1 MTDEH
6 LAWKLP
12 TVAFFLSTG
21 WNWYYNQY
29 ALSWFTELRTLK
41 SRKTMQ
47 PPLQD
52 LMVKSGCV
60 FIVQYL
66 SGDPEAHAPDK

>member
-1 MTDEH
+1 MTDER
-6 LAWKLP
+6 LAWNLP

-21 WNWYYNQY
+21 WNWYYNPY
-29 ALSWFTELRTLK
+29 ALSWFTEIPALK

-47 PPLQD
+47 QPLED
-52 LMVKSGCV
+52 LLVKSGGV